1 MSGALWWV
9 ILLISLTIFLLL
21 RQNSDL
27 LAFREI
33 QKEQHRLLSDDV
45 GKIDIVYLK
54 FEHKYFQDNYFLRT
68 FFITR

>member
-1 MSGALWWV
+1 M

-21 RQNSDL
+21 RQNSHL

-45 GKIDIVYLK
+45 GKVNIVYLK
-54 FEHKYFQDNYFLRT
+54 FETLTLSRQQLVHIPPLDTT
-68 FFITR
+68 FG